1 MGLADCTK
9 FQMSD
14 DIFRLRLSNVY
25 GAVHWQG
32 VLSGTV
38 AMGDLIFV
46 LSIFAVG
53 AGCGYYLRDRIS
65 KTRHER
71 YLASKQ
77 SKRSRNTIGS
87 YLRHA
92 RPRPRAFETSDASAD
107 YIAGF
112 TAAEL
117 DGIGDATSL
126 PSRHDQT

>member
-1 MGLADCTK
+1 
-9 FQMSD
+9 MSD

-25 GAVHWQG
+25 GAVRWQG
-32 VLSGTV
+32 VLSRTI
-38 AMGDLIFV
+38 AMGDLILV

-65 KTRHER
+65 KKRHER
-71 YLASKQ
+71 YLASKK

-87 YLRHA
+87 YLSA
-92 RPRPRAFETSDASAD
+92 RPRPRAFEISDASAD

-112 TAAEL
+112 IGAES

-126 PSRHDQT
+126 PSRHDQI

>member
-9 FQMSD
+9 FQTSD

-32 VLSGTV
+32 VLSGTI
-38 AMGDLIFV
+38 AMGDLILV

-53 AGCGYYLRDRIS
+53 AGCGYYLRDLVS
-65 KTRHER
+65 KKRRER

-87 YLRHA
+87 YLRDA
-92 RPRPRAFETSDASAD
+92 SPRPRVFETSDASAD

-112 TAAEL
+112 TGAEL
-117 DGIGDATSL
+117 DGIGDATPL
-126 PSRHDQT
+126 PSRHDQI

>member
-1 MGLADCTK
+1 
-9 FQMSD
+9 MSD

-32 VLSGTV
+32 VLSGTI

-53 AGCGYYLRDRIS
+53 VGCGYYLRDLIS
-65 KTRHER
+65 KKRHER

-87 YLRHA
+87 YLRYA
-92 RPRPRAFETSDASAD
+92 RPRPRAFETSDPSAD
-107 YIAGF
+107 SIGGI
-112 TAAEL
+112 TAADL
-117 DGIGDATSL
+117 DRIGDATSL
-126 PSRHDQT
+126 PSRHDQI

>member
-1 MGLADCTK
+1 
-9 FQMSD
+9 MSD

-32 VLSGTV
+32 VLSGTI

-53 AGCGYYLRDRIS
+53 VGCGYYLRDRIS
-65 KTRHER
+65 KKRHER
-71 YLASKQ
+71 YLASKK

-92 RPRPRAFETSDASAD
+92 RPQPRTFEISDASAD

-112 TAAEL
+112 
-117 DGIGDATSL
+117 IGDATSL
-126 PSRHDQT
+126 PSRIKSKSKHKSPSAVFLFGCS

>member
-1 MGLADCTK
+1 
-9 FQMSD
+9 
-14 DIFRLRLSNVY
+14 
-25 GAVHWQG
+25 
-32 VLSGTV
+32 
-38 AMGDLIFV
+38 MGDLILV

-65 KTRHER
+65 KKRHER

-87 YLRHA
+87 YLRYA
-92 RPRPRAFETSDASAD
+92 RPRPRVYKISDASAD

-112 TAAEL
+112 TGAEL

-126 PSRHDQT
+126 PSRHDQI

>member
-1 MGLADCTK
+1 
-9 FQMSD
+9 MSD

-32 VLSGTV
+32 VLSGTI
-38 AMGDLIFV
+38 AMGDLFFV

-65 KTRHER
+65 KKRHER
-71 YLASKQ
+71 YLASKK
-77 SKRSRNTIGS
+77 SKRSRDTIGS
-87 YLRHA
+87 YLRA
-92 RPRPRAFETSDASAD
+92 SPRAFEISDASAD

-112 TAAEL
+112 IGTES

-126 PSRHDQT
+126 PSRHDQI

>member
-1 MGLADCTK
+1 
-9 FQMSD
+9 MSD

-32 VLSGTV
+32 VLSGTI

-65 KTRHER
+65 KKRHER
-71 YLASKQ
+71 YLASKK

-92 RPRPRAFETSDASAD
+92 RPQPRTFEISDASAD

-112 TAAEL
+112 
-117 DGIGDATSL
+117 IGDATSL
-126 PSRHDQT
+126 PSRIKSKSKHKSPSAVFLFGCS

>member
-1 MGLADCTK
+1 
-9 FQMSD
+9 
-14 DIFRLRLSNVY
+14 
-25 GAVHWQG
+25 
-32 VLSGTV
+32 
-38 AMGDLIFV
+38 MGDLIFV

-65 KTRHER
+65 KKRHER

-87 YLRHA
+87 YLRYA
-92 RPRPRAFETSDASAD
+92 KPRPQVFEISDESAD

-112 TAAEL
+112 IAAKS

>member
-1 MGLADCTK
+1 
-9 FQMSD
+9 MSD

-32 VLSGTV
+32 VLSGTI
-38 AMGDLIFV
+38 AMGDLFFV

-65 KTRHER
+65 KKRHER

-92 RPRPRAFETSDASAD
+92 RPRPRAFEISDASAD

-112 TAAEL
+112 TGTKL

-126 PSRHDQT
+126 PSRHDQI

>member
-1 MGLADCTK
+1 M
-9 FQMSD
+9 
-14 DIFRLRLSNVY
+14 IFSAYVCQTS
-25 GAVHWQG
+25 VVQCPWQG
-32 VLSGTV
+32 VLSGTI

-53 AGCGYYLRDRIS
+53 AGCGYYLRDWIS
-65 KTRHER
+65 KKRHER
-71 YLASKQ
+71 YLASKQSKQ

-87 YLRHA
+87 YLRYA
-92 RPRPRAFETSDASAD
+92 RPRPQVFEISDASAD